1 MPRSRLVR
9 PLISLV
15 AAATL
20 VMAPAGAS
28 AAPFNGGGITAS
40 ALVFFPNPVVTSGNL
55 ALTDEK
61 DADYPALNNE
71 RVTVLLTNLDG
82 SGYLC
87 GAWACVVGS
96 TKSGAFET
104 DGTYYYTRHDERF
117 EQVMAYYWVTQSQ
130 LYLQSLGF
138 GAGGPYR
145 GINDNSQPVRIDQW
159 GVDNSFASDAPKDQM
174 VFGKGGVDD
183 AEDAEVIIHEYGH
196 QIHFSQS
203 PTFYTSP
210 ESGSIGEGFSD
221 YWAATVTA
229 VVSGG
234 QPDPACIA
242 EWDSVSYTA
251 GPVHCLRR
259 LDANLHYP
267 DDLNGRV
274 HHDGMIWSQAL
285 WQIRGA
291 LGNVKADTL
300 ILMAQFDW
308 TGTTMVD
315 LANRTVAS
323 AQSLYGSGAAGK
335 VRQAFEDRGI
345 L

>member
-1 MPRSRLVR
+1 MPRSRSSR
-9 PLISLV
+9 ILISFIALAV
-15 AAATL
+15 LTT
-20 VMAPAGAS
+20 APATAS
-28 AAPFNGGGITAS
+28 AAPFNGGGVTAS
-40 ALVFFPNPVVTSGNL
+40 ALVFYPNPVVTSGNL
-55 ALTDEK
+55 ALTDQK
-61 DADYPALNNE
+61 DADYAALNNE
-71 RVTVLLTNLDG
+71 RVRVLLTNLDG
-82 SGYLC
+82 SGSLC

-104 DGTYYYTRHDERF
+104 DGTYFYTRHDERF

-130 LYLQSLGF
+130 LYIQSLGF
-138 GAGGPYR
+138 RPGGPFR
-145 GINDNSQPVRIDQW
+145 AINADSQAMRINQW

-183 AEDAEVIIHEYGH
+183 AEDAEVILHEYGH

-203 PTFYTSP
+203 ATFYSTT
-210 ESGSIGEGFSD
+210 EAGSIGEGFGD
-221 YWAATVTA
+221 YWAATVSVA
-229 VVSGG
+229 IAGP

-242 EWDSVSYTA
+242 EWDSISYTA

-259 LDANLHYP
+259 LDANLTYP
-267 DDLNGRV
+267 TDLSGRI

-285 WQIRGA
+285 WQIRGS
-291 LGNVKADTL
+291 LGNVRADTS

-315 LANRTVAS
+315 LANRTVA
-323 AQSLYGSGAAGK
+323 AARSLYGNGAAVK
-335 VRQAFEDRGI
+335 VRQAFEARGI